1 MNFLNKYNKKK
12 MIGIIVIFIGLLLI
26 VLGFVFKD
34 DKEKETIE
42 ESKKVPIIKE
52 KAKYQE
58 FSQYNNFK
66 LKQVKALDDYVLTYN
81 AEIDITNKTAKLIL
95 KKDEITKY
103 VYYDFNNLI
112 VYISDDNKNWYK
124 NTFTNTKLPDYTEII
139 DKVITISP
147 YVMENDKIISLT
159 TSARFSGNLYN
170 NVATNVTFD
179 KEGYIR
185 KIQYD
190 FSPLYNNQLS
200 YTIEYLI
207 TDINKVGKVIIPS
220 EITKSAKEQS
230 ISIVIDF

>member
-1 MNFLNKYNKKK
+1 MNKEKKK
-12 MIGIIVIFIGLLLI
+12 KKIGIIFVFIGILLI
-26 VLGFVFKD
+26 VLGLVLKD
-34 DKEKETIE
+34 NKEKENSE
-42 ESKKVPIIKE
+42 ENKKVPIIKE
-52 KAKYQE
+52 QVKYQK
-58 FSQYNNFK
+58 FNQYNNFK
-66 LKQVKALDDYVLTYN
+66 LSQVKTLDDYVLTYD
-81 AEIDITNKTAKLIL
+81 AEIDNTNKIAKLIL

-112 VYISDDNKNWYK
+112 VYISDDNKSWYR
-124 NTFTNTKLPDYTEII
+124 NTFTNTILPDYTEII
-139 DKVITISP
+139 DKVIAISP
-147 YVMENDKIISLT
+147 YVMENNKIISLT

-170 NVATNVTFD
+170 NVATDITFD

-200 YTIEYLI
+200 YTIEYVI

-220 EITKSAKEQS
+220 EVTSSAKEQA

>member
-1 MNFLNKYNKKK
+1 MNKYNKNK

-42 ESKKVPIIKE
+42 ENKKVPIIKE

-66 LKQVKALDDYVLTYN
+66 LRQVKALDDYVLTYD
-81 AEIDITNKTAKLIL
+81 AEIDITNKIAKLIL

-112 VYISDDNKNWYK
+112 VYTSDDNKNWYK

-147 YVMENDKIISLT
+147 YVMENNKIISLT

-170 NVATNVTFD
+170 NVATDVTFD

-207 TDINKVGKVIIPS
+207 TDINKAKEVIIPS
-220 EITKSAKEQS
+220 EITTSAKEQS

>member
-1 MNFLNKYNKKK
+1 MIALSPSLVLANIKSKSSYAFL
-12 MIGIIVIFIGLLLI
+12 

-42 ESKKVPIIKE
+42 ENKKVPIIKE

-58 FSQYNNFK
+58 FSQYKNFK
-66 LKQVKALDDYVLTYN
+66 LRQVKALDDYVLTYD
-81 AEIDITNKTAKLIL
+81 AEIDITNKIAKLIL

-147 YVMENDKIISLT
+147 YVMENNKIISLT

-170 NVATNVTFD
+170 NVATDVTFD
-179 KEGYIR
+179 KEGHIR

-190 FSPLYNNQLS
+190 FSPLYDNQLS

-207 TDINKVGKVIIPS
+207 TDINKAKEVIIPS
-220 EITKSAKEQS
+220 EITTSAKEQS

>member
-1 MNFLNKYNKKK
+1 MNKYNKKK

-34 DKEKETIE
+34 DKEKETIDE
-42 ESKKVPIIKE
+42 NKKVPIIKE

-66 LKQVKALDDYVLTYN
+66 LRQVKALDDYVLTYD
-81 AEIDITNKTAKLIL
+81 AEIDITNKIAKLIL

-112 VYISDDNKNWYK
+112 VYTSDDNKNWYK

-147 YVMENDKIISLT
+147 YVMENNKIISLT

-170 NVATNVTFD
+170 NVATDVTFD

-207 TDINKVGKVIIPS
+207 TDINKAKEVIIPS
-220 EITKSAKEQS
+220 EITTSAKEQS

>member
-1 MNFLNKYNKKK
+1 

-42 ESKKVPIIKE
+42 ENKKVPIIKE

-66 LKQVKALDDYVLTYN
+66 LRQVKALDDYVLTYD
-81 AEIDITNKTAKLIL
+81 AEIDITNKIAKLIL

-112 VYISDDNKNWYK
+112 VYTSDDNKNWYK

-147 YVMENDKIISLT
+147 YVMENNKIISLT

-170 NVATNVTFD
+170 NVATDVTFD

-207 TDINKVGKVIIPS
+207 TDINKAKEVIIPS
-220 EITKSAKEQS
+220 EITTSAKEQS

>member
-1 MNFLNKYNKKK
+1 MNKYNKKK

-42 ESKKVPIIKE
+42 ENKKVPIIKE

-66 LKQVKALDDYVLTYN
+66 LRQVKALDDYVLTYD
-81 AEIDITNKTAKLIL
+81 AEIDITNKIAKLIL

-112 VYISDDNKNWYK
+112 VYTSDDNKNWYK

-147 YVMENDKIISLT
+147 YVMENNKIISLT

-170 NVATNVTFD
+170 NVATDVTFD

-207 TDINKVGKVIIPS
+207 TDINKAKEVIIPS
-220 EITKSAKEQS
+220 EITTSAKEQS

>member
-1 MNFLNKYNKKK
+1 

-42 ESKKVPIIKE
+42 ENKKVSIIKE

-66 LKQVKALDDYVLTYN
+66 LKQVKALDDYVLTYD
-81 AEIDITNKTAKLIL
+81 AEIDITNKIAKLIL

-147 YVMENDKIISLT
+147 YVMENNKIISLT

-170 NVATNVTFD
+170 NVATDVTFD

>member
-1 MNFLNKYNKKK
+1 MNKYNKKK

-42 ESKKVPIIKE
+42 ENKKVSIIKE

-66 LKQVKALDDYVLTYN
+66 LKQVKALDDYVLTYD
-81 AEIDITNKTAKLIL
+81 AEIDITNKIAKLIL

-147 YVMENDKIISLT
+147 YVMENNKIISLT

-170 NVATNVTFD
+170 NVATDVTFD

>member
-1 MNFLNKYNKKK
+1 MNKYNKKK

-42 ESKKVPIIKE
+42 ENKKVPIIKE

-147 YVMENDKIISLT
+147 YVMENNKIISLT

-170 NVATNVTFD
+170 NVATDVTFD

-185 KIQYD
+185 KIRYD

>member
-1 MNFLNKYNKKK
+1 MNKYNKKK

-42 ESKKVPIIKE
+42 ENKKVPIIKE

-58 FSQYNNFK
+58 FSQYKNFK
-66 LKQVKALDDYVLTYN
+66 LRQVKALDDYVLTYD
-81 AEIDITNKTAKLIL
+81 AEIDITNKIAKLIL

-112 VYISDDNKNWYK
+112 VYTSDDNKNWYK

-147 YVMENDKIISLT
+147 YVMENNKIISLT

-170 NVATNVTFD
+170 NVATDVTFD

-190 FSPLYNNQLS
+190 FSPLYDNRLS

-207 TDINKVGKVIIPS
+207 TDINKAKEVIIPS
-220 EITKSAKEQS
+220 EITTSAKEQS

>member
-1 MNFLNKYNKKK
+1 MNKYNKKK

-42 ESKKVPIIKE
+42 ENKKVPIIKE

-58 FSQYNNFK
+58 FSQYKNFK
-66 LKQVKALDDYVLTYN
+66 LRQVKALDDYVLTYD
-81 AEIDITNKTAKLIL
+81 AEIDITNKIAKLIL

-112 VYISDDNKNWYK
+112 VYTSDDNKNWYK

-139 DKVITISP
+139 DKVISISP
-147 YVMENDKIISLT
+147 YVMENNKIISLT

-170 NVATNVTFD
+170 NVATDVTFD

-207 TDINKVGKVIIPS
+207 TDINKAKEVIIPS
-220 EITKSAKEQS
+220 EITTSAKEQS

>member
-1 MNFLNKYNKKK
+1 MNKYNKKK

-42 ESKKVPIIKE
+42 ENKKVPIIKE

-58 FSQYNNFK
+58 FSQYKNFK
-66 LKQVKALDDYVLTYN
+66 LRQVKALDDYVLTYD
-81 AEIDITNKTAKLIL
+81 AEIDITNKIAKLIL

-112 VYISDDNKNWYK
+112 VYTSDDNKNWYK

-147 YVMENDKIISLT
+147 YVMENNKIISLT

-170 NVATNVTFD
+170 NVATDVTFD

-207 TDINKVGKVIIPS
+207 TDINKAKEVIIPS
-220 EITKSAKEQS
+220 EITTSAKEQS

>member
-1 MNFLNKYNKKK
+1 MNKYNKKK

-42 ESKKVPIIKE
+42 ENKKVPIIKE

-58 FSQYNNFK
+58 FSKYNNFK
-66 LKQVKALDDYVLTYN
+66 LRQVKALDDYVLTYD
-81 AEIDITNKTAKLIL
+81 AEIDITNKIAKLIL

-112 VYISDDNKNWYK
+112 VYTSDDNKNWYK

-147 YVMENDKIISLT
+147 YVMENNKIISLT

-170 NVATNVTFD
+170 NVATDVTFD

-207 TDINKVGKVIIPS
+207 TDINKAKEVIIPS
-220 EITKSAKEQS
+220 EITTTAKEQS

>member
-1 MNFLNKYNKKK
+1 MNKYNKKK

-147 YVMENDKIISLT
+147 YVMENNKIISLT

-170 NVATNVTFD
+170 NVATDVTFD

-207 TDINKVGKVIIPS
+207 TDINKAKEVIIPS
-220 EITKSAKEQS
+220 EITTSAKEQS

>member
-1 MNFLNKYNKKK
+1 M
-12 MIGIIVIFIGLLLI
+12 
-26 VLGFVFKD
+26 
-34 DKEKETIE
+34 
-42 ESKKVPIIKE
+42 
-52 KAKYQE
+52 
-58 FSQYNNFK
+58 
-66 LKQVKALDDYVLTYN
+66 
-81 AEIDITNKTAKLIL
+81 
-95 KKDEITKY
+95 
-103 VYYDFNNLI
+103 I
-112 VYISDDNKNWYK
+112 VYTSDDNKNWYK

-147 YVMENDKIISLT
+147 YVMENNKIISLT

-170 NVATNVTFD
+170 NVATDVTFD

-207 TDINKVGKVIIPS
+207 TDINKAKEVIIPS
-220 EITKSAKEQS
+220 EITTSANEQS